1 MGGGRL
7 GGTGYMTHPIYISH
21 PELFLP
27 RAGTDP
33 SYTGLPT
40 GRFAVGLARG
50 VGRSDETI
58 PHDSLAPCS
67 PAVAA
72 LPDMCSEGIYNWEVW

>member
-7 GGTGYMTHPIYISH
+7 GGTGYMTRPIYISH
-21 PELFLP
+21 PGLFLP

-33 SYTGLPT
+33 SYTGLPP

-58 PHDSLAPCS
+58 PRDSLAPCS
-67 PAVAA
+67 LAVAA
-72 LPDMCSEGIYNWEVW
+72 LPDMCSEGIYDWEVW